1 MTAQGCGL
9 RLSFC
14 LQVQCTTT
22 LQVGSIQA
30 GSPSE
35 SGQCFSLSWMPS
47 KPHHHLAA
55 GFYDGEFPSCSG
67 WAVSHGRAFK
77 AQLLPCSRQSRSKLR
92 APAPH
97 CLRTPLWC
105 CASSALCPVA
115 PLCWGRSGAA
125 VLCAP
130 CRHRGHL
137 EPAHQVPAA
146 ACVPARWLPQALPF
160 PELPSP
166 RPCCAEHRVVQS
178 QQVRAGKLLL
188 GASAS

>member
-1 MTAQGCGL
+1 MAYACLFASRCSVPPRSRWALSRQGARQKVANASASPGC
-9 RLSFC
+9 RPSP
-14 LQVQCTTT
+14 TTT
-22 LQVGSIQA
+22 LQPVFMMVSSPLSQGRLHPTAEPSRRSSCPAA
-30 GSPSE
+30 GS
-35 SGQCFSLSWMPS
+35 
-47 KPHHHLAA
+47 HAA
-55 GFYDGEFPSCSG
+55 SF
-67 WAVSHGRAFK
+67 V
-77 AQLLPCSRQSRSKLR
+77 LL
-92 APAPH
+92 
-97 CLRTPLWC
+97 LRTASGPPVWC

-137 EPAHQVPAA
+137 EPAHQVPTA
-146 ACVPARWLPQALPF
+146 ACVPARRLPQALPF

-178 QQVRAGKLLL
+178 QQVRAGKLVL